1 MLISDHDGRHEI
13 VCSPAKR
20 TSDNMQSCFAYY
32 HTSYDAISVVWSAYP
47 DKQAQSYFKRI
58 MNEMCS
64 NENQERKN
72 NWGNRIYGN

>member
-32 HTSYDAISVVWSAYP
+32 HTSVALSAYP
-47 DKQAQSYFKRI
+47 DNQPHSYFKRI